1 MISIEEAGID
11 RIDELAAWRIETLR
25 EVFSLPADADMTQ
38 LEAENRAY
46 YEREIP
52 RSGHVACFACL
63 DGAIVGCAG
72 MCLQTELPSPDN
84 PSGRCAFLMNVY
96 TRPESQHRGAGRA
109 MIEWLVDQAIDRGVD
124 KIYLEASAAGR
135 RLYESVGFTDLPD
148 FIIHGKKPEKT
159 NR

>member
-11 RIDELAAWRIETLR
+11 RIDELAAWRIEMLR

-38 LEAENRAY
+38 LEAE
-46 YEREIP
+46 EREIP
-52 RSGHVACFACL
+52 RSGHVACFARL
-63 DGAIVGCAG
+63 DGVIVGCAG

-96 TRPESQHRGAGRA
+96 TRPESQHQGVGRT

-124 KIYLEASAAGR
+124 KIYLETSAAGR
-135 RLYESVGFTDLPD
+135 RLYERVGFTDLPN
-148 FIIHGKKPEKT
+148 FMIHRKKPEKT